1 MVSRLNIVISCLIR
15 FEKNKPEN
23 IFYRIITEA
32 DGMGA
37 DVIFK

>member
-1 MVSRLNIVISCLIR
+1 MNIVISCLIR
-15 FEKNKPEN
+15 FGKNKPEN
-23 IFYRIITEA
+23 IFYRIRTEA